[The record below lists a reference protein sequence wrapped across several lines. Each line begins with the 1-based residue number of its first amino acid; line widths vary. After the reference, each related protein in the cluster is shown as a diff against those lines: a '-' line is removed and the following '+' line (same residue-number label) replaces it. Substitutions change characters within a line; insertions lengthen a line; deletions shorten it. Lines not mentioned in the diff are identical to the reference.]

1 MISRA
6 ERRRRLDAFDSI
18 VIPHPRMNEVE
29 NRILDLIDDTH
40 ARIAKDEKRQAQV
53 KGRSLPVDHLWVLP
67 IIGPSGA
74 TKSKTISTV
83 IERLLA
89 DKSLGDRDVP
99 VLHATI
105 RTSTR
110 NPRALQ
116 AQILEAYGDNSST
129 VLLNARDYSET
140 RVNADIRAIARDR
153 KTSIVVFDEAHNMI
167 INGAEKSTVAMAK
180 SMKSL
185 VNDGIFSIV
194 CVGTNELAQ
203 LFAADKELAGRL
215 VDTVD
220 FGAFSIKE
228 REERDYFFNFVG
240 LLEDEMRLK
249 GVIDKEIG
257 LLDTVENRACVYDF
271 ASGVIGSVSR
281 IMKTALDRAFANDRG
296 FVKWDDIERSIQ
308 ARNRAS
314 KAGDGVTYYDP
325 FLKGVK
331 RDTLRILAEEEAEMS
346 RRNAAAA
353 S

>member
-1 MISRA
+1 MISRL

-29 NRILDLIDDTH
+29 NRILDLMDDTR
-40 ARIAKDEKRQAQV
+40 ARIAKDEKRQAKV

-83 IERLLA
+83 IERILESE
-89 DKSLGDRDVP
+89 SLGDRDVP

-129 VLLNARDYSET
+129 VLLTARDYSET

-153 KTSIVVFDEAHNMI
+153 KTSVVVFDEAHNMI
-167 INGAEKSTVAMAK
+167 INGADKSTVAMAK

-194 CVGTNELAQ
+194 CVGTNELTQ
-203 LFAADKELAGRL
+203 LFAADRELAGRL
-215 VDTVD
+215 VNTVD
-220 FGAFSIKE
+220 FGAFRIDDAND
-228 REERDYFFNFVG
+228 RDYFFNFVG
-240 LLEDEMRLK
+240 LLETEMCER

-257 LLDTVENRACVYDF
+257 LLDTVKSRACVYDF
-271 ASGVIGSVSR
+271 AGGVIGSVSR
-281 IMKTALDRAFANDRG
+281 IMKTALDRAFGDGRG
-296 FVKWDDIERSIQ
+296 IVKWDDIERSIQ

-314 KAGDGVTYYDP
+314 KAGDGVTYFDP
-325 FLKGVK
+325 FLKGPK
-331 RDTLRILAEEEAEMS
+331 RDTLKILAEEEAENS
-346 RRNAAAA
+346 RREAAEA
-353 S
+353 